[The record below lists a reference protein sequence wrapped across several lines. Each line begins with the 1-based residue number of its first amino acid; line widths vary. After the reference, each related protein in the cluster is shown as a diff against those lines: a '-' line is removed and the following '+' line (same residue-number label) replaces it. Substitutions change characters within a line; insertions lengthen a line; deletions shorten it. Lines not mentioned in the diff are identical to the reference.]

1 MNLEFF
7 IGDVEQI
14 TDPLYIGRIKVRV
27 FGDHT
32 LNKEILPTGDLP
44 WATVL
49 NDVHSHSTT
58 GKGQTPLGLR
68 VGSKVIGFYLDP
80 AKQRPVVLGSI
91 PGKDDVNALAIN
103 YTAPGVGYVPDPDNK
118 QDPTPDGD
126 LEHSSLTARKA
137 SRLDVNGDVIQVP
150 TPVTDTKSIDVFGET
165 IGTVEASVNEP
176 WSEPEIPYMAE
187 YPENHILETTGGHL
201 FELDDTIDTSDPEN
215 HISKE
220 RIHLRH
226 KIGTGIEMFP
236 DGTRV
241 DNIKKDAYNIID
253 GNHYAH
259 IKDNESITINGSLK
273 VLVNTDKGAND
284 YTIQVD
290 DGGNVNIQVDDGQI
304 NLVTGGDGNDI
315 NIYSSGDINMRAKQ
329 DIHMRALGNFKK
341 DIEGFSKEETTSY
354 VDIDASRIDLN

>member
-80 AKQRPVVLGSI
+80 AKQRPVVLGSL
-91 PGKDDVNALAIN
+91 PGKDDVNTLATALS
-103 YTAPGVGYVPDPDNK
+103 
-118 QDPTPDGD
+118 
-126 LEHSSLTARKA
+126 EHASLTARRA
-137 SRLDVNGDVIQVP
+137 ARLDGNDQVIQIP
-150 TPVTDTKSIDVFGET
+150 TPVTDAKTIDVFGET
-165 IGTVEASVNEP
+165 VGSVEASISEP
-176 WSEPEIPYMAE
+176 WSEPEIPYGAI
-187 YPENHILETTGGHL
+187 YPDNHVLETTGGHL
-201 FELDDTIDTSDPEN
+201 LEFDDTIDNTDADNP
-215 HISKE
+215 ISKE

-226 KIGTGIEMFP
+226 TIGTGIEMFP

-241 DNIKKDAYNIID
+241 DNIKKDSYNIVD

-273 VLVNTDKGAND
+273 VLVNTDKGSND

>member
-7 IGDVEQI
+7 IGDVEKI
-14 TDPLYIGRIKVRV
+14 LDPLYIGRIKVRV
-27 FGDHT
+27 YGDHT
-32 LNKEILPTGDLP
+32 LDKEILPTDDLP

-49 NDVHSHSTT
+49 NDIHSHSTT

-68 VGSKVIGFYLDP
+68 VGSKVVGFYLDA

-91 PGKDDVNALAIN
+91 AGKDDVNTLAVN
-103 YTAPGVGYVPDPDNK
+103 YTEATVGYVPDPENK
-118 QDPTPDGD
+118 TDPTPDVT
-126 LEHSSLTARKA
+126 LEHPSLTARKA
-137 SRLDVNGDVIQVP
+137 SRLDENDQVIQVAV
-150 TPVTDTKSIDVFGET
+150 PVTDAKTIDIFGET
-165 IGTVEASVNEP
+165 IGTIESVVNEP
-176 WSEPEIPYMAE
+176 WSEPEIPYMAQ
-187 YPENHILETTGGHL
+187 YPDNHIYESTTGHL
-201 FELDDTIDTSDPEN
+201 LEFDDTIDISDPLVP
-215 HISKE
+215 ISKQ

-226 KIGTGIEMFP
+226 ANGTGIEIHP

-241 DNIKKDAYNIID
+241 DNIKKDQYNIID
-253 GNHYAH
+253 GDHYAH
-259 IKDNESITINGSLK
+259 IKSNESITINGALK
-273 VLVNTDKGAND
+273 ILVNTNKGEND

-290 DGGNVNIQVDDGQI
+290 DGGNVNVQVDDGQI

-315 NIYSSGDINMRAKQ
+315 NLYSSGDINMRAKQ